1 MGAYSFF
8 RDNTVWMDEGIKVP
22 KNTGVTLK
30 NSLAVFLNGNGG
42 IKHVVDD
49 EGTPVQNGT

>member
-42 IKHVVDD
+42 IKHVVDN